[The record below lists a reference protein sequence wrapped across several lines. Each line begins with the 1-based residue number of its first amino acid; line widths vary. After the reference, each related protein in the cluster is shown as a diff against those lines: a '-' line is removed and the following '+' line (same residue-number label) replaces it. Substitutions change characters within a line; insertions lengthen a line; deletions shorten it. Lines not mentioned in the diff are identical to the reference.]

1 MQFLDIQCCKC
12 KFNTICTVSIQYV
25 VSKMVSLL
33 YCSSIS
39 LQNLKVTTQIKD
51 MVICDNWG
59 EGSGLDIW
67 DDDCYS
73 KDAGMYQK
81 C

>member
-1 MQFLDIQCCKC
+1 M
-12 KFNTICTVSIQYV
+12 

-39 LQNLKVTTQIKD
+39 LQNLKVATRIKD

-67 DDDCYS
+67 DDDCNS

-81 C
+81 CSKYP